1 LAWREARPL
10 PREFYAR
17 GSVTLARAL
26 LGRVLVRREG
36 RRLLAG
42 RIVEVEAYR
51 GSSDPASHAYRGPTP
66 RNRVMFGPA
75 GHGYVY
81 FVYGVHHCLNV
92 VAAREGVAEA
102 VLLRALEPLAG
113 LESMRERRGDVAGDV
128 AGDLADERLMR
139 GPGCVARAL
148 GLTRADDGVD
158 LVTGALWIAAVAA
171 ERGGRRVASGPRI
184 GIRVGVESPWR
195 FWLAGHPAVSGPR
208 GAGAESSR
216 GRVPR

>member
-1 LAWREARPL
+1 MA
-10 PREFYAR
+10 
-17 GSVTLARAL
+17 LARLL

-51 GSSDPASHAYRGPTP
+51 GSSDPASHAYRGMTP

-75 GHGYVY
+75 GHAYVY
-81 FVYGVHHCLNV
+81 FVYGTHHCLNV

-113 LESMRERRGDVAGDV
+113 LEYMRGRRGEV
-128 AGDLADERLMR
+128 ADERLMC
-139 GPGCVARAL
+139 GPGCVAQAL
-148 GLTRADDGVD
+148 GLERADDGTDMVN
-158 LVTGALWIAAVAA
+158 GALWIADVAA

-184 GIRVGVESPWR
+184 GIRVGVQSPWR

-208 GAGAESSR
+208 GVGAERPR